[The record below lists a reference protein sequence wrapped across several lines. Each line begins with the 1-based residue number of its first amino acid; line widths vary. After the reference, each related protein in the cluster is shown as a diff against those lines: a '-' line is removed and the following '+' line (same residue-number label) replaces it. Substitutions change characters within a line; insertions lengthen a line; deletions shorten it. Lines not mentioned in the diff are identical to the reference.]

1 MTTCIVV
8 ALIMVVSGSPIVDS
22 DNSARLSGDSV
33 RFEVQVRI
41 PAASGGVERESD
53 GPSRVRYVGGCTLLE
68 ERFQDVLDCLN
79 TPCPDGTVRGTQIDL
94 SPAPAESADRSL
106 LDRVADGCFGADDDG
121 GPGLELLVVQEF
133 LDSVTPSRA
142 VVQPATGRA
151 LVNLPVAAHAE
162 PAPSTWTPTLLGAPV
177 TIRAIPVAYAW
188 DFGDGSP
195 PVVTDRPGA
204 PWPEHAA
211 EHTYPGTG
219 DVTVTLTT
227 RYTGQYSLDGGAT
240 WIPIPGT
247 AAATSPPLPLRLV
260 EARAQ
265 LIG

>member
-1 MTTCIVV
+1 MTLGFLV
-8 ALIMVVSGSPIVDS
+8 ALAIAAGQPIDDLRS
-22 DNSARLSGDSV
+22 RISGDSV
-33 RFEVQVRI
+33 AVQVRGRAVGED
-41 PAASGGVERESD
+41 PAARESSED
-53 GPSRVRYVGGCTLLE
+53 GASGVRYVNGCTLLE
-68 ERFQDVLDCLN
+68 ERLQDVLDCLG

-94 SPAPAESADRSL
+94 SQTPAGSPGRSL
-106 LDRVADGCFGADDDG
+106 LDRVEDGCFGGDAG

-133 LDSVTPSRA
+133 LEEVTPSLA
-142 VVQPATGRA
+142 FVQPATGRA
-151 LVNLPVAAHAE
+151 LVNLPLAAHAE
-162 PAPSTWTPTLLGAPV
+162 PSPSTWTTTLLGTPV
-177 TIRAIPVAYAW
+177 TIRATPFAYEW
-188 DFGDGSP
+188 DFGDAAP

-204 PWPEHAA
+204 PWPDHAA
-211 EHTYPGTG
+211 EHTYTRTG
-219 DVTVTLTT
+219 DVAVTLTT